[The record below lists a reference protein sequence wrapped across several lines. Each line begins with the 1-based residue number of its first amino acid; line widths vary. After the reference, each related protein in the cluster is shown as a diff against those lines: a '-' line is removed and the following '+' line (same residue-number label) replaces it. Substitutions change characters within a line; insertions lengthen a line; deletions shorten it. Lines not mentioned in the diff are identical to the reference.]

1 MRNIL
6 LLISFIFVFTLSVS
20 AMPGYDP
27 NDNKPIYYDVSYN
40 IALRKNLEDA
50 YDKKYI
56 KEVSPNNLIDTS
68 QVGAYYWEVIVP
80 YDRQK
85 QNNQDN

>member
-20 AMPGYDP
+20 AMPNYDP
-27 NDNKPIYYDVSYN
+27 NQEPIVYDVSYN
-40 IALRKNLEDA
+40 IALRNKLED
-50 YDKKYI
+50 DFHKKYT
-56 KEVSPNNLIDTS
+56 KEITPTYFIDTS
-68 QVGAYYWEVIVP
+68 PMGAYYWEVIVP

>member
-1 MRNIL
+1 MRNVL

-20 AMPGYDP
+20 AMPNYDP
-27 NDNKPIYYDVSYN
+27 NQEPIVYDVSYN
-40 IALRKNLEDA
+40 VALRKKLEDA